1 MDLGLTGKRALVLGS
16 SKGLGHG
23 IAEQLA
29 AEGAHVTLVGR
40 NEDRL
45 RQAAGSLVTRD
56 HFERLAVRRL
66 IEDLM
71 SEQASLTRAISAK
84 ATTADGADESRAG
97 KVVADW
103 IGPRAAQVEQVR
115 RTIDEIEQGGQGWS
129 FAKLTIAN
137 VALRDLATSA

>member
-45 RQAAGSLVTRD
+45 RQAAD
-56 HFERLAVRRL
+56 
-66 IEDLM
+66 
-71 SEQASLTRAISAK
+71 AISARG
-84 ATTADGADESRAG
+84 AGTARY
-97 KVVADW
+97 VAVDMN
-103 IGPRAAQVEQVR
+103 GPRR
-115 RTIDEIEQGGQGWS
+115 WTGWS
-129 FAKLTIAN
+129 A
-137 VALRDLATSA
+137 ALPTVPAPSTSW

>member
-45 RQAAGSLVTRD
+45 RQAADAITARGAGTARYV
-56 HFERLAVRRL
+56 AVDMNGPEAVDRHP
-66 IEDLM
+66 
-71 SEQASLTRAISAK
+71 
-84 ATTADGADESRAG
+84 ATSPPSR
-97 KVVADW
+97 
-103 IGPRAAQVEQVR
+103 R
-115 RTIDEIEQGGQGWS
+115 RTG
-129 FAKLTIAN
+129 
-137 VALRDLATSA
+137 